1 MPPVE
6 DGITRLQC
14 SYLAGVMGE
23 AERYTDVVNQI
34 RYIVENFDPRL
45 TIDERNLV
53 SVAYKNRTNTLRS
66 SWRVVQTL
74 FEMESSRSAPAG
86 RLALLRSQREKI
98 ERELADVC
106 NDSVRLL
113 EDHLL
118 AAAQAGEEEV
128 FYLKMRG
135 DYYRYLAEFCQKRER
150 EKFAEESLQAYKLAY
165 QKATNS
171 LDPLHPTKLGLALNF
186 AVFFHDV
193 RKSPERACHLAKSAF
208 DDAIA
213 ALSDTEAS
221 SVRDSLMILQLLRD
235 DLILWSNEMTQNEA
249 TD

>member
-1 MPPVE
+1 
-6 DGITRLQC
+6 
-14 SYLAGVMGE
+14 
-23 AERYTDVVNQI
+23 VVNQI

-45 TIDERNLV
+45 TIDEQNLV

-98 ERELADVC
+98 ERELDDVC

-118 AAAQAGEEEV
+118 AVAQARSLLPQDVTG
-128 FYLKMRG
+128 FSRRG
-135 DYYRYLAEFCQKRER
+135 DCYRYLAE
-150 EKFAEESLQAYKLAY
+150 EKYAEESLQAYKLAY
-165 QKATNS
+165 RKATNF

-235 DLILWSNEMTQNEA
+235 DLILWSNEMTQNEV